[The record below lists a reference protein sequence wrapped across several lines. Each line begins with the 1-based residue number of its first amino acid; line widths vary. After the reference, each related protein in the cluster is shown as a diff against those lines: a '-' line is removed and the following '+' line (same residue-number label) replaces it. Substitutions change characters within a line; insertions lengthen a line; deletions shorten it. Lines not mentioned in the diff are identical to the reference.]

1 MKIQKKKIKEI
12 IIIAIVIIIVID
24 SVGRDREKKNNSL
37 LTC

>member
-24 SVGRDREKKNNSL
+24 SVGRDRQKKQ
-37 LTC
+37 